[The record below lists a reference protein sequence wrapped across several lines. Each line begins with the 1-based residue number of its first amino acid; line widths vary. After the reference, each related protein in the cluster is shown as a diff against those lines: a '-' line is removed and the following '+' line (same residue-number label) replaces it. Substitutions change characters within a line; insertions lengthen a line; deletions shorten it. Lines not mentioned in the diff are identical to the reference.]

1 MNNDNLCGFCFEQIF
16 IFFIFILLENKIY
29 FEYDINKFCF
39 LVIRHIV
46 YFLNILNASDD

>member
-1 MNNDNLCGFCFEQIF
+1 MTICVGFALNKYLF
-16 IFFIFILLENKIY
+16 FFIFILLENKIY